1 MEHPGKELKRLRELA
16 GLSQYELATL
26 CFIPRNRLS
35 LFECGY
41 CAMRDEDYEKAER
54 VLQQVIVKKHKS
66 FEDILSRSTS
76 APVGA

>member
-16 GLSQYELATL
+16 GLSQYELSTL

-41 CAMRDEDYEKAER
+41 CEMRDEDYERAER
-54 VLQQVIVKKHKS
+54 VLQRAIVEKHKN
-66 FEDILSRSTS
+66 FEAIVSRNTT
-76 APVGA
+76 APAEA